1 MTRAST
7 WEKPED
13 LLTPEEKI
21 LKGSSWKEYTTPE
34 GKKYYSNI
42 KTKETV
48 WEIPADLKG
57 KSYKLFLFLPY
68 INFSSVEQLEKAKK
82 LAAEM

>member
-1 MTRAST
+1 MTRQST

-13 LLTPEEKI
+13 LLTPEERI

-57 KSYKLFLFLPY
+57 NLDIFVCLTISLTFLT
-68 INFSSVEQLEKAKK
+68 
-82 LAAEM
+82 

>member
-1 MTRAST
+1 M
-7 WEKPED
+7 
-13 LLTPEEKI
+13 
-21 LKGSSWKEYTTPE
+21 KGSSWKEYTTPE

-57 KSYKLFLFLPY
+57 LKSEGGFFFLFLFCLTKKK
-68 INFSSVEQLEKAKK
+68 NFFFYCIEQLEKAKK
-82 LAAEM
+82 LAIEM